1 MERFGFL
8 SKSFCIFV
16 LSYFKTVKSMY
27 KEELKGIF
35 HICDDINEFLEK
47 ILIESYS
54 QQCSRYLSFA
64 LIFTE
69 KVQEFMYVNFHF
81 FDSMLFIDGL
91 IDDLKLF
98 QDNDS
103 IEDIKS
109 ISQKCIYQLNLV
121 RYDLV
126 NSELIYDKLNK

>member
-16 LSYFKTVKSMY
+16 LSYFKTVKFMY
-27 KEELKGIF
+27 KEELKRIF

-103 IEDIKS
+103 IENIKS

>member
-1 MERFGFL
+1 
-8 SKSFCIFV
+8 
-16 LSYFKTVKSMY
+16 MY

-103 IEDIKS
+103 IENIKS